1 MGFERIEELLRL
13 LGEPHKVLRPVQ
25 IVGTNGKGTTAVA
38 LSATLEEAGESTGT
52 YLSPHLLSYTERV
65 MMNVRQSTEE
75 EFARG
80 MGRALDISDENDV
93 SASQFELLTAGAVG
107 MFRDAGVRWAV
118 MEAGLGAR
126 HDATTAIGP
135 EVVIL
140 TNVSLD
146 HTEYL
151 GDTVEEIAR
160 EKLAGL
166 PRGGTLILGSD
177 DSPLLDIAREE
188 CDAKGANLV
197 RLVASSGVLSDG
209 LLAGLAPYAAKD
221 VLLGFRSAEVLLG
234 RELGED
240 VLGRVVHRRRGVLPG
255 RFEVREV
262 GGVPVVID
270 GGHNAEGIR
279 AAVEGARGVYGTRP
293 IGVVFG
299 VLRDKD
305 IRSMLTGLR
314 EEARRLAITRPEGG
328 RAAEP
333 EWVSAEFD
341 PRDSEGNEALVE
353 PEIGIAIERIAEEMK
368 RLDGIVLVTGS
379 LSTGAA
385 ALRWMNE
392 GGEG

>member
-13 LGEPHKVLRPVQ
+13 LGSPENDLRTIQ

-38 LSATLEEAGESTGT
+38 LSAALEEAGESAGT

-65 MMNVRQSTEE
+65 MLHVRQSSEE
-75 EFARG
+75 EFALG
-80 MGRALDISDENDV
+80 MGKTLDLSGEHDV

-126 HDATTAIGP
+126 HDATTAVGP
-135 EVVIL
+135 ETVVL

-151 GDTVEEIAR
+151 GETVEEIAR

-166 PRGGTLILGSD
+166 PRGGTLILGSEA
-177 DSPLLDIAREE
+177 PILLDIAREACE
-188 CDAKGANLV
+188 SKEA
-197 RLVASSGVLSDG
+197 RLVHLAPSEEELSGV
-209 LLAGLAPYAAKD
+209 LLAGLPPYAARD

-234 RELGED
+234 RRLGD
-240 VLGRVVHRRRGVLPG
+240 GVLERVVSRIRGVLPG

-262 GGVPVVID
+262 EGVPVVID
-270 GGHNAEGIR
+270 GGHNVEGVR
-279 AAVEGARGVYGTRP
+279 AAVEAVRGVYGSRP
-293 IGVVFG
+293 VGVVFG

-314 EEARRLAITRPEGG
+314 EEARVLALTRPEGG
-328 RAAEP
+328 RVADP
-333 EWVSAEFD
+333 EWVSREFD
-341 PRDSEGNEALVE
+341 PRDSAGGEALVE
-353 PEIGIAIERIAEEMK
+353 PEIGTAIERVVGEMK
-368 RLDGIVLVTGS
+368 RLDGIVLITGS
-379 LSTGAA
+379 LFTGAA
-385 ALRWMNE
+385 ALRWMN
-392 GGEG
+392 GDGR

>member
-13 LGEPHKVLRPVQ
+13 LGEPQNDLRAIQ

-38 LSATLEEAGESTGT
+38 LSAALEEAGESAGT

-65 MMNVRQSTEE
+65 MLHVRQSSEE
-75 EFARG
+75 EFALG
-80 MGRALDISDENDV
+80 MGETLDLSDENDV

-126 HDATTAIGP
+126 HDATTAVGP
-135 EVVIL
+135 EAVVL

-166 PRGGTLILGSD
+166 PRGGTLILGSED
-177 DSPLLDIAREE
+177 PELYDLAREE
-188 CDAKGANLV
+188 CASKEA
-197 RLVASSGVLSDG
+197 RLVYHAPSEELSGDFLVG
-209 LLAGLAPYAAKD
+209 LPPYAAKD

-234 RELGED
+234 RKLGGD
-240 VLGRVVHRRRGVLPG
+240 VLEKVVSRIRGVLPG
-255 RFEVREV
+255 RFEVREIE
-262 GGVPVVID
+262 GVPVVID
-270 GGHNAEGIR
+270 GGHNVEGVR
-279 AAVEGARGVYGTRP
+279 AAVEAVRGVYGSRP
-293 IGVVFG
+293 VGVVFG

-314 EEARRLAITRPEGG
+314 EEARMLALTRPEGG

-333 EWVSAEFD
+333 EWVSSEFD
-341 PRDSEGNEALVE
+341 PRDSAGNEAFVE
-353 PEIGIAIERIAEEMK
+353 PEIGTAIGRIVEEMK
-368 RLDGIVLVTGS
+368 RLDGIVLITGS

-385 ALRWMNE
+385 ALRWMN
-392 GGEG
+392 GDGR

>member
-1 MGFERIEELLRL
+1 MGFERIEALLRL
-13 LGEPHKVLRPVQ
+13 LKNPENDLRKVQ

-38 LSATLEEAGESTGT
+38 LSAALEEGGESSGT

-65 MMNVRQSTEE
+65 MIHVRQSSEE

-80 MGRALDISDENDV
+80 MGEAIEISDENDV

-126 HDATTAIGP
+126 HDATTAVGP
-135 EVVIL
+135 EAVVL

-151 GDTVEEIAR
+151 GNTVEEIAR

-166 PRGGTLILGSD
+166 PREGTLILGSD
-177 DSPLLDIAREE
+177 EAELYELAREE
-188 CDAKGANLV
+188 CDAKNARLV
-197 RLVASSGVLSDG
+197 RLAPSEEELSEDS
-209 LLAGLAPYAAKD
+209 LAGLPLYAAKD

-234 RELGED
+234 KKLGES
-240 VLGRVVHRRRGVLPG
+240 VLERVVHRIRDTLPG
-255 RFEVREV
+255 RFERREV

-279 AAVEGARGVYGTRP
+279 AAVDAVREVYGGRP

-299 VLRDKD
+299 VLREKD
-305 IRSMLTGLR
+305 IGSMLTGLR
-314 EEARRLAITRPEGG
+314 EEARVLALTRPEGE

-333 EWVSAEFD
+333 GWVSSEFD
-341 PRDSEGNEALVE
+341 PRDFAGNEAFVE
-353 PEIGIAIERIAEEMK
+353 PEIGTAILRIVEEMK
-368 RLDGIVLVTGS
+368 RVDGVVLVTGS

-385 ALRWMNE
+385 ALRWMN
-392 GGEG
+392 GGGG

>member
-13 LGEPHKVLRPVQ
+13 LGNPENNLRPVQ

-38 LSATLEEAGESTGT
+38 LSAALEEAGESTGT

-65 MMNVRQSTEE
+65 MIGVRQSSEE
-75 EFARG
+75 EFALG
-80 MGRALDISDENDV
+80 MGKALDVSDEHGV

-126 HDATTAIGP
+126 HDATTAVGP
-135 EVVIL
+135 ETIVL

-151 GDTVEEIAR
+151 GETVEEIAR
-160 EKLAGL
+160 EKLAGI

-177 DSPLLDIAREE
+177 DPKLLDIAREE
-188 CDAKGANLV
+188 CESKEA
-197 RLVASSGVLSDG
+197 RLVHLASSEEELSGSLLVG
-209 LLAGLAPYAAKD
+209 LPPYAAKD

-234 RELGED
+234 RELGD
-240 VLGRVVHRRRGVLPG
+240 GVLEKVVSRIRGVLPG

-262 GGVPVVID
+262 EGIPVVID
-270 GGHNAEGIR
+270 GGHNVEGVR
-279 AAVEGARGVYGTRP
+279 AAVEAVKEVYGARP

-314 EEARRLAITRPEGG
+314 EEARKLALTLPEGG

-333 EWVSAEFD
+333 EWVSSEFD
-341 PRDSEGNEALVE
+341 PRDSAGNEALVE
-353 PEIGIAIERIAEEMK
+353 PEIGAAIGRIVGEMK
-368 RLDGIVLVTGS
+368 RLDGVVLITGS
-379 LSTGAA
+379 LFTGAA
-385 ALRWMNE
+385 ALRWM
-392 GGEG
+392 GGDGR

>member
-1 MGFERIEELLRL
+1 MRL
-13 LGEPHKVLRPVQ
+13 LGNPENDLRKVQ

-38 LSATLEEAGESTGT
+38 LSAALEEAGESAGT

-65 MMNVRQSTEE
+65 MLGVRQSSEE
-75 EFARG
+75 GFAIG
-80 MGRALDISDENDV
+80 MGKALDLSDENEV

-126 HDATTAIGP
+126 HDATTAVGP
-135 EVVIL
+135 EAVVL

-151 GDTVEEIAR
+151 GDTVEEIAG

-166 PRGGTLILGSD
+166 PRGGTLILGSED
-177 DSPLLDIAREE
+177 PELLAIAREE
-188 CDAKGANLV
+188 CDAKEA
-197 RLVASSGVLSDG
+197 RLVHLAPSEEELSGG
-209 LLAGLAPYAAKD
+209 LLAGLPLYAAKD

-234 RELGED
+234 RELGEH
-240 VLGRVVHRRRGVLPG
+240 VLEKVVSRIRGVLPG

-279 AAVEGARGVYGTRP
+279 AALEAVRGVYGGRP
-293 IGVVFG
+293 VGVVFG
-299 VLRDKD
+299 VLRGKD
-305 IRSMLTGLR
+305 IGSMLTGLR
-314 EEARRLAITRPEGG
+314 EEARKLAITRPEGG

-333 EWVSAEFD
+333 EWVSSEFD
-341 PRDSEGNEALVE
+341 PRDSAGGEAIVE
-353 PEIGIAIERIAEEMK
+353 PEVGAAICKIVEEMK
-368 RLDGIVLVTGS
+368 RLDGVVLVTGS

-385 ALRWMNE
+385 ALRWMN
-392 GGEG
+392 GGGR